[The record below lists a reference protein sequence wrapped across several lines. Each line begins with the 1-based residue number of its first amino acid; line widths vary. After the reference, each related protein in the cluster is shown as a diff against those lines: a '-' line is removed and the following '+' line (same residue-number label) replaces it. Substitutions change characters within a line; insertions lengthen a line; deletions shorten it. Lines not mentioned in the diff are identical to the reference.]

1 MLVPNTNH
9 ASEVSVLRLA
19 LGLSDRL
26 VSLAP
31 WPPPADRNLADCMAD
46 WLEERAGIREHDGN
60 SPERPP
66 RRSGADTN
74 HTPAKLARS
83 AGDDTAQGRLAPPRR
98 RARRQPPNGSR
109 GDRGLSGRLITGVLR
124 KTVLY
129 NLSSFW
135 VLALTSR
142 QCAQVR

>member
-46 WLEERAGIREHDGN
+46 WLEERAGIREQRRQHESREAATAATWRDLLAAV
-60 SPERPP
+60 ER
-66 RRSGADTN
+66 
-74 HTPAKLARS
+74 
-83 AGDDTAQGRLAPPRR
+83 GDDPIPLGA
-98 RARRQPPNGSR
+98 
-109 GDRGLSGRLITGVLR
+109 
-124 KTVLY
+124 
-129 NLSSFW
+129 
-135 VLALTSR
+135 
-142 QCAQVR
+142 